1 LLAAGFYVARGCPT
15 GVKLETTVALTP
27 SQAAVS
33 TRNLLGVEW
42 LRRWEKSHARYP
54 ESLSVASR
62 HDFDLI
68 ITQHPQFQPRPG
80 ASA

>member
-1 LLAAGFYVARGCPT
+1 
-15 GVKLETTVALTP
+15 VKSETTVALTP

-33 TRNLLGVEW
+33 TRDLLGAEW

-54 ESLSVASR
+54 ESLPATSR
-62 HDFDLI
+62 DDFDLI

-80 ASA
+80 AVA